1 MRGLGAGEF
10 IYQQDGHR
18 GASVCMHGGAQVVR
32 RVAVRTD
39 EPDYPRTYECTRAAP
54 QTRLLTLR
62 HTREPKHTGIIHNP
76 HTLAQTA
83 VTSPQKHTWFLSQ
96 GLVFRYS
103 VSLHRSEEQSKATRN
118 EIPKHSHIRRQTHRH
133 SRYTFRIS
141 IPYHR

>member
-62 HTREPKHTGIIHNP
+62 HTR
-76 HTLAQTA
+76 AQTHGYNPQPTHTRTNCSYIA
-83 VTSPQKHTWFLSQ
+83 AEAHMIFVT
-96 GLVFRYS
+96 
-103 VSLHRSEEQSKATRN
+103 RSCFPLFCLFA
-118 EIPKHSHIRRQTHRH
+118 
-133 SRYTFRIS
+133 
-141 IPYHR
+141 